1 MNLWMEDPNYAALT
15 SMHFYAWSKGLKTGM
30 YYLRRKARHQPQQF
44 TIEPESNKGEKGEKG
59 ENGENGEKED
69 EGCTMCSA

>member
-1 MNLWMEDPNYAALT
+1 
-15 SMHFYAWSKGLKTGM
+15 M

-44 TIEPESNKGEKGEKG
+44 TIEPKSKKGEKGEKG
-59 ENGENGEKED
+59 ENDD

>member
-1 MNLWMEDPNYAALT
+1 
-15 SMHFYAWSKGLKTGM
+15 M

-59 ENGENGEKED
+59 ENGKKGENGENED

>member
-1 MNLWMEDPNYAALT
+1 
-15 SMHFYAWSKGLKTGM
+15 MHFYAWSKGLKTGM

-44 TIEPESNKGEKGEKG
+44 TIEPEAAKA
-59 ENGENGEKED
+59 NGEGED